1 MRAFQ
6 EFYDERHRDGCTY
19 CGRPSA
25 ETRDHVPARVFL
37 DRPLPENLPVV
48 PCCPRCNNRK
58 SVHEQYLA
66 CLIDCVVTGSA
77 EPCEQK
83 RPTVKATLERSSGLR
98 ADLASRMKS
107 DESGTAVMQVPLRR
121 TRHILKLLA
130 MGHLKFELAERVVY
144 GSVQLAFSPLHLM
157 SAEQR
162 NEFEQGA
169 TGGFATYPEIGSRA
183 FIRMF
188 EDAEWPWTI
197 VQPGRYRYRVD
208 HDAGP
213 EVRFVLSEYLAC
225 RAWVEEDESDT
236 WHFAP

>member
-6 EFYDERHRDGCTY
+6 EFYDVRHRDGCTY
-19 CGRPSA
+19 CGRRFA

-58 SVHEQYLA
+58 SIHEQYLA

-77 EPCEQK
+77 EPCERK
-83 RPTVKATLERSSGLR
+83 RPTVRAALERSPGLR
-98 ADLASRMKS
+98 AELASRMKV
-107 DESGTAVMQVPLRR
+107 DKMETTVTQIPMRR

-130 MGHLKFELAERVVY
+130 MGHLKFELAERVRY
-144 GSVQLAFSPLHLM
+144 GRVQLAFAPFPMMSPD
-157 SAEQR
+157 QR
-162 NEFEQGA
+162 DEFERGSD
-169 TGGFATYPEIGSRA
+169 GVGTYPEIGTRA
-183 FIRMF
+183 FVRMF
-188 EDAEWPWTI
+188 EDAEWPWTV

-208 HDAGP
+208 HEPGS

-225 RAWVEEDESDT
+225 HAWVEE
-236 WHFAP
+236 